1 MTEKRNELAL
11 ESICIHGGYE
21 PKNGESRILPIVQS
35 TTFKYDDAD
44 EVGKLFDLE
53 AEGHMYSRI
62 SNPTVEALE
71 KKVAQLEGGV
81 GALATSSGQ
90 SATLLAI
97 LTICNCNEHILSLS
111 NLYGGT
117 YTLFTST
124 LKKFGIS
131 VSFVDPRASV
141 EEIESAIRPET
152 KLIFGETIGN
162 PGLDVM
168 DIELIADVAHKN
180 GLPLIIDNTF
190 PTPYLCR
197 PFDFGADIVTH
208 SSTKYL
214 DGHATSVG
222 GIIVDSGKFDWN
234 NGKFPH
240 LVDKD
245 PSYHGLSYTEKF
257 GNAAYITKA
266 RVAFLRDIG
275 NTMSPFNAFLTN
287 LGAETLAVRMDRH
300 CENALKLAQFLE
312 NHEKVAWVNYP
323 LLESNSNYE
332 LAKKYLPKGASGV
345 ISFGVK
351 GGAEAGKKFINSVKL
366 ASLVVHLGDLRT
378 HVLHPA
384 SMTHRQLT
392 EEQQIAAGVKPDG
405 IRLSVG
411 IESIDD
417 LIADLD
423 AALRA

>member
-1 MTEKRNELAL
+1 MKSKDKLSL
-11 ESICIHGGYE
+11 ESLCIHAGYQ
-21 PKNGESRILPIVQS
+21 PKNGEPRILPIVQS
-35 TTFKYDDAD
+35 TTYKYDEAD

-71 KKVAQLEGGV
+71 NKMAALEGGAS
-81 GALATSSGQ
+81 ALATSSGQ
-90 SATLLAI
+90 AATLLAI
-97 LTICNCNEHILSLS
+97 LTICQAGEHFISLS

-117 YTLFTST
+117 HTLFTST

-131 VSFVDPRASV
+131 VSFVSPRASAK
-141 EEIESAIRPET
+141 EIKAAVLPET
-152 KLIFGETIGN
+152 RAIFGETIGN

-168 DIELIADVAHKN
+168 DISFIAQVAHDN
-180 GLPLIIDNTF
+180 GLPLIVDNTF

-197 PFDFGADIVTH
+197 PFEFGADIITH
-208 SSTKYL
+208 SATKYL

-222 GIIVDSGKFDWN
+222 GLIVDSGKFPWD
-234 NGKFPH
+234 NGRFPH
-240 LVDKD
+240 LTEED
-245 PSYHGLSYTEKF
+245 PSYHGISYTKQF
-257 GNAAYITKA
+257 GKLAYITKA
-266 RVAFLRDIG
+266 RVAFLRDMG
-275 NTMSPFNAFLTN
+275 TTMSPFNAFLTN
-287 LGAETLAVRMDRH
+287 LGTETLAVRMDRH
-300 CENALKLAQFLE
+300 CHNAQTIAEFLE
-312 NHEKVAWVNYP
+312 NHPRVAWVSYP
-323 LLESNSNYE
+323 GLTSSPNYE
-332 LAKKYLPKGASGV
+332 LAQKYLPQGAGGV

-351 GGAEAGKKFINSVKL
+351 GGAQAGKAFINSVKL

-392 EEQQIAAGVKPDG
+392 EQQQLAAGVKPDG

-411 IESIDD
+411 IEGIDD

-423 AALRA
+423 QALNG